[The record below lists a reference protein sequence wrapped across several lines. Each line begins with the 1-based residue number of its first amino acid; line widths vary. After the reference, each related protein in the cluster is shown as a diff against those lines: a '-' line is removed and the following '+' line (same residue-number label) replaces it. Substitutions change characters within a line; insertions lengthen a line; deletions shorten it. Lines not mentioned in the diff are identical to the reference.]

1 VTVGV
6 CFFCTITEDKTFYSS
21 PLVLA
26 IWDQFP
32 VSSGHALIIPRRH
45 CETWFDANPQEQAE
59 IMATVAIVRQMIT
72 ESLHPDGFNI
82 GMNVGTTAG
91 QTIPHLHVHLIPRY
105 RGDVADPT
113 GGVRSVIPGKAN
125 YLKGAPP
132 PGSKLLLPHVRTL
145 VTGAA
150 DPLLAH
156 IRSHMDDAS
165 AVDIAVA
172 FTLNSG
178 LSQIIENFRDLLVRG
193 GRLRFLTGDYLDVT
207 EPDALYRLLDLE
219 GSIELRIFETSGTC
233 RFHPKTYIFHG
244 SSKFAYVGSSNIS
257 ASALGDGIEWNMR
270 ISDRSDPDGFIQVAQ
285 AFDSLFQHS
294 CTRPLD
300 ESWIRSYEARRR
312 VLDPRALL
320 QVGAEVPEPVRP
332 HSIQREALAALEKTR
347 EEGNT
352 AGLVVLATGLGKTWL
367 SAFDSCRP
375 EYHRILFVAHRDEIL
390 VQAMGTFRR
399 IRPGATL
406 GKYTGTERVPDAE
419 ILFASIQT
427 LGRIQHLS
435 QFRRDAFDYIVVDE
449 FHHASARTYRN
460 LIDYFTP
467 NFLLGLTATP
477 ERTDGGDLLALCEE
491 NLVYRCDIADG
502 IKQMLLCPF
511 EYFGVPDDVDYSNI
525 PWRSSRFDEEALTNA
540 VATMSRAENILEQYK
555 RRGGRRT
562 LAFCC
567 SQRHADF
574 MTDFFN
580 GQGLRAA
587 AVHSGATSAPRA
599 SSLERLEEGDLDIV
613 CSVDMFNEGVDLPSV
628 DTVMLLRP
636 TESTI
641 LFLQQFGRGLRVSPD
656 KQKLTVIDYIGNHRA
671 FLLKPRA
678 LLGVSAADVD
688 LAVALDKL
696 VAGWL
701 ELPPGCSVTYDLK
714 AIDMLRALIRTR
726 EGDELVKS
734 YYLDFRERMG
744 ERPTASEAFHDG
756 YSPRTLRQTY
766 GSWLRFVRTM
776 GDLSDEQ
783 DAALSANQA
792 FFDSLETTPMTK
804 SFKMLTL
811 LGMLNEDKFPGE
823 IPIAELTE
831 AFGRAA
837 SRSPRFMSEIG
848 VAATDSAALRKLL
861 ESNPIAAWTGGKGT
875 GGSRYFEYKDG
886 VFRSEVAASSADSRP
901 ALQELVREI
910 VDWRIV
916 EYLQRRSDSQESDF
930 TARVSHAGGRPIL
943 FLDRKRFSN
952 IPEGNAALMINERR
966 YVGNFVKIALNVIH
980 EEGSN
985 ANELPEIILGWFGPD
1000 AGRPGTTHEVS
1011 FSATDEEGVWK
1022 LSPVGRVA
1030 CDKQP
1035 ELWRPY
1041 MREEIPQ
1048 LFGLKFNMAI
1058 WNSGFVQVPG
1068 HLFLL
1073 VTLKKEGLGEKFK
1086 YEDEFLTPDIFK
1098 WQSQNRTKQQ
1108 SPHGELIRGHA
1119 EEGCAVHLFVRP
1131 HKRVGAKGAAPFTY
1145 CGDVDFV
1152 SWNGEAPITVHWK
1165 LRTPVPSTLEK
1176 TLLLRPAGTK
1186 AAAESLS

>member
-1 VTVGV
+1 
-6 CFFCTITEDKTFYSS
+6 
-21 PLVLA
+21 
-26 IWDQFP
+26 
-32 VSSGHALIIPRRH
+32 
-45 CETWFDANPQEQAE
+45 
-59 IMATVAIVRQMIT
+59 
-72 ESLHPDGFNI
+72 
-82 GMNVGTTAG
+82 
-91 QTIPHLHVHLIPRY
+91 
-105 RGDVADPT
+105 
-113 GGVRSVIPGKAN
+113 
-125 YLKGAPP
+125 
-132 PGSKLLLPHVRTL
+132 
-145 VTGAA
+145 
-150 DPLLAH
+150 
-156 IRSHMDDAS
+156 
-165 AVDIAVA
+165 
-172 FTLNSG
+172 
-178 LSQIIENFRDLLVRG
+178 
-193 GRLRFLTGDYLDVT
+193 
-207 EPDALYRLLDLE
+207 
-219 GSIELRIFETSGTC
+219 
-233 RFHPKTYIFHG
+233 
-244 SSKFAYVGSSNIS
+244 
-257 ASALGDGIEWNMR
+257 MR
-270 ISDRSDPDGFIQVAQ
+270 ISDRSDPDGFIEVAR

-312 VLDPRALL
+312 VLDPQALL
-320 QVGAEVPEPVRP
+320 QVGAEVPQPVRP

-390 VQAMGTFRR
+390 VQAMDTFRR

-427 LGRIQHLS
+427 LGRTQHLN
-435 QFRRDAFDYIVVDE
+435 QFKRDAFDYIVVDE

-467 NFLLGLTATP
+467 KFLLGLTATP

-502 IKQMLLCPF
+502 IRQMLLCPF

-540 VATMSRAENILEQYK
+540 VATRSRAQNILEQYR
-555 RRGGRRT
+555 RRGARRT

-574 MTDFFN
+574 MADFFN
-580 GQGLRAA
+580 NQGLKAA

-599 SSLERLEEGDLDIV
+599 TSLERLEEGELDIV

-628 DTVMLLRP
+628 DTVMMLRP

-641 LFLQQFGRGLRVSPD
+641 LFLQQFGRGLRVSPE

-671 FLLKPRA
+671 FLTKPRA
-678 LLGVSAADVD
+678 LLGVGAADVD

-696 VAGWL
+696 CAGRL

-811 LGMLNEDKFPGE
+811 LAMLNEDKFPGE
-823 IPIAELTE
+823 VPIAELTE

-848 VAATDSAALRKLL
+848 IAATDSAALTKLM

-875 GGSRYFEYKDG
+875 GGSPYFEYKDG
-886 VFRSEVAASSADSRP
+886 VFRSKVAASSADSRP
-901 ALQELVREI
+901 AFQELVREI
-910 VDWRIV
+910 VDWRIAD
-916 EYLQRRSDSQESDF
+916 YLQRRSDSHESDF
-930 TARVSHAGGRPIL
+930 TARVSHADGRPIL

-952 IPEGNAALMINERR
+952 IPEGNAALMVNERR

-980 EEGSN
+980 EEGSS
-985 ANELPEIILGWFGPD
+985 ANELPNIIRGWFGQD
-1000 AGRPGTTHEVS
+1000 AGRPGTIHEVS
-1011 FSATDEEGVWK
+1011 FSPTDEEGVWR
-1022 LSPVGRVA
+1022 LSPVGRLA
-1030 CDKQP
+1030 SDKQP

-1041 MREEIPQ
+1041 MREEIPP

-1073 VTLKKEGLGEKFK
+1073 VTLKKEGLDDKFK
-1086 YEDEFLTPDIFK
+1086 YEDEFLTPEIFK

-1108 SPHGELIRGHA
+1108 SAHGDLIRGHG

-1131 HKRVGAKGAAPFTY
+1131 HKRVGAKGAAPFIY

-1152 SWNGEAPITVHWK
+1152 SWSGEAPITVHWK